1 MFGLEVTLDSLDSE
15 VFSNAYVLLPYA
27 EYLFNYFIIFPLPRQ
42 FTKLYFRNRKVGKI
56 GHPNLLQWNLFEQQP
71 HSGIRLSIFF
81 LFHTGYENVIPV
93 VFEAGITPTLPFR
106 VLKSTH

>member
-1 MFGLEVTLDSLDSE
+1 MFGEVPLDSLDSE
-15 VFSNAYVLLPYA
+15 GFSNSYVLLPYA
-27 EYLFNYFIIFPLPRQ
+27 EYLLKTTRYYFPLLRQ

-106 VLKSTH
+106 VLISTH